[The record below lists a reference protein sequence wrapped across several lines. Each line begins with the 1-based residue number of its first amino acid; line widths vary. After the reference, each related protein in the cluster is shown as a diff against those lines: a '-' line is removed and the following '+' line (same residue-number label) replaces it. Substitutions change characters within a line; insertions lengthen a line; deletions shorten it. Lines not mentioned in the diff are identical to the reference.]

1 MKRCVPILYNTSYTK
16 YVISLPKTTSLAFP
30 LEKAEDV
37 SLADGSLD
45 VTDDGTSAHSAGIV
59 HELNADLS
67 DVTGVAGSAE
77 DAVDLSE
84 LDWLILFGCRK
95 GGVE

>member
-1 MKRCVPILYNTSYTK
+1 MKRSSRFYYTSYTK
-16 YVISLPKTTSLAFP
+16 YIVSLPKTTGLALP

-59 HELNADLS
+59 HELNADLG

-77 DAVDLSE
+77 DAVNLRE